1 MIMIAEI
8 FDTIVAVVTEYIT
21 VLQNLFEGLVEIFY
35 DSGTTSLTLLGT
47 LALIAVG
54 VGIVAWAFGLVKSL
68 FRMR

>member
-1 MIMIAEI
+1 MIATI
-8 FDTIVAVVTEYIT
+8 FNTIQDVVDAYVG
-21 VLQNLFEGLVEIFY
+21 VLQNIFEGLVDIFY
-35 DSGTTSLTLLGT
+35 NSTTSSLTLLGT

>member
-1 MIMIAEI
+1 MIAEI
-8 FDTIVAVVTEYIT
+8 FDTILDVVTEYVTI
-21 VLQNLFEGLVEIFY
+21 LQNLFEGLVEIFY
-35 DSGTTSLTLLGT
+35 DDFTTSLTLLGT

>member
-1 MIMIAEI
+1 MLAEI
-8 FDTIVAVVTEYIT
+8 FDTILEVVTEYIT
-21 VLQNLFEGLVEIFY
+21 ILQGLFEGLVEIFY
-35 DSGTTSLTLLGT
+35 DSTGAELTLLGT

>member
-1 MIMIAEI
+1 MLTEI
-8 FDTIVAVVTEYIT
+8 FETIQAVVTAYVT

-35 DSGTTSLTLLGT
+35 DSTSASITLLGT

>member
-1 MIMIAEI
+1 MIVTIFETIA
-8 FDTIVAVVTEYIT
+8 DVVAAYTDILLEV
-21 VLQNLFEGLVEIFY
+21 FEGLVGIFY
-35 DSGTTSLTLLGT
+35 DGTDLTLLGT

>member
-1 MIMIAEI
+1 MITEI
-8 FDTIVAVVTEYIT
+8 FDTILDVVTEYVNI
-21 VLQNLFEGLVEIFY
+21 LQNLFEGLVAIFY
-35 DSGTTSLTLLGT
+35 DDATTSLTLLGT

>member
-1 MIMIAEI
+1 MIAKI
-8 FDTIVAVVTEYIT
+8 FDTILEVVTEYT
-21 VLQNLFEGLVEIFY
+21 VILQNLFEGLVDIFY
-35 DSGTTSLTLLGT
+35 DDATTSLTLLGT

>member
-1 MIMIAEI
+1 MIAEI
-8 FDTIVAVVTEYIT
+8 FDTIVDVVTEYIT
-21 VLQNLFEGLVEIFY
+21 VLQGLFEGLVEIFY

>member
-1 MIMIAEI
+1 
-8 FDTIVAVVTEYIT
+8 V
-21 VLQNLFEGLVEIFY
+21 FEGLVGIFY
-35 DSGTTSLTLLGT
+35 DDATTSLTLLGT

>member
-1 MIMIAEI
+1 MISTI
-8 FDTIVAVVTEYIT
+8 FTTIQSVVTAYVG

-35 DSGTTSLTLLGT
+35 DGSALTLLGT

>member
-8 FDTIVAVVTEYIT
+8 FDTIVAVVTEYIA

>member
-1 MIMIAEI
+1 MLATIFGTISDVVAEY
-8 FDTIVAVVTEYIT
+8 TTVIT
-21 VLQNLFEGLVEIFY
+21 SVFEGLVEIFY
-35 DSGTTSLTLLGT
+35 DSTANALTLLGT

>member
-1 MIMIAEI
+1 MISEI
-8 FDTIVAVVTEYIT
+8 FETILEVVTEYTTI
-21 VLQNLFEGLVEIFY
+21 LQNLFEGLVDIFY
-35 DSGTTSLTLLGT
+35 DDATTSLTLLGT

>member
-1 MIMIAEI
+1 MLATIFGTISDVVAEY
-8 FDTIVAVVTEYIT
+8 TLVIT
-21 VLQNLFEGLVEIFY
+21 SVFEGLVEIFY
-35 DSGTTSLTLLGT
+35 DSTGNALTLLGT

>member
-1 MIMIAEI
+1 MIATI
-8 FDTIVAVVTEYIT
+8 FNTVADVIAEYTT
-21 VLQNLFEGLVEIFY
+21 VLLSVFEGLVGIFY
-35 DSGTTSLTLLGT
+35 DGTDLTLLGT

>member
-1 MIMIAEI
+1 MVAEI
-8 FDTIVAVVTEYIT
+8 FDTILDVVTEYIT
-21 VLQNLFEGLVEIFY
+21 ILQGLFEGLVEIFY
-35 DSGTTSLTLLGT
+35 DSANTTLTLLGT

>member
-1 MIMIAEI
+1 MVAEI
-8 FDTIVAVVTEYIT
+8 FDTITDVIGAYVGA
-21 VLQNLFEGLVEIFY
+21 LQDTFEGLVEIFY
-35 DSGTTSLTLLGT
+35 NSTTSSLTLLGT

>member
-1 MIMIAEI
+1 MIVTIFETIA
-8 FDTIVAVVTEYIT
+8 DVVGAYTDILLE
-21 VLQNLFEGLVEIFY
+21 VFEGLVGIFY
-35 DSGTTSLTLLGT
+35 DGTDLTLLGT

>member
-1 MIMIAEI
+1 MIIKI
-8 FDTIVAVVTEYIT
+8 FETIQDVVDGYVE
-21 VLQNLFEGLVEIFY
+21 VLQNIFEGLVNIFY
-35 DSGTTSLTLLGT
+35 NDTTSTLTLLGT

>member
-1 MIMIAEI
+1 MIADI
-8 FDTIVAVVTEYIT
+8 FTSITDVVEAYVG
-21 VLQNLFEGLVEIFY
+21 VLQNLFEGLVDIFY
-35 DSGTTSLTLLGT
+35 DGTASQLTLLGT

>member
-1 MIMIAEI
+1 MITTI
-8 FDTIVAVVTEYIT
+8 FETIQDVVDAYVS
-21 VLQNLFEGLVEIFY
+21 VLQNIFEGLVAIFY
-35 DSGTTSLTLLGT
+35 DATASELTLLGT

>member
-1 MIMIAEI
+1 MIAEI
-8 FDTIVAVVTEYIT
+8 FDTIVDVVNEYIA
-21 VLQNLFEGLVEIFY
+21 VLQGLFGGLVEIFY
-35 DSGTTSLTLLGT
+35 DSTTTSLTLLGT

>member
-1 MIMIAEI
+1 MIAEI
-8 FDTIVAVVTEYIT
+8 FDTIVAVVTEYIE
-21 VLQNLFEGLVEIFY
+21 VLQGLFEGLVEIFY
-35 DSGTTSLTLLGT
+35 DSATTSLTLLGT

>member
-1 MIMIAEI
+1 MVAEI
-8 FDTIVAVVTEYIT
+8 FDTILDVVTEYIT
-21 VLQNLFEGLVEIFY
+21 ILQGLFEGLVEIFY
-35 DSGTTSLTLLGT
+35 DSVGAELTLLGT

>member
-1 MIMIAEI
+1 MIATI
-8 FDTIVAVVTEYIT
+8 FDTVADVIAEYTT
-21 VLQNLFEGLVEIFY
+21 VLLSVFEGLVGIFY
-35 DSGTTSLTLLGT
+35 DGIDLTLLGT

>member
-1 MIMIAEI
+1 MIATI
-8 FDTIVAVVTEYIT
+8 FGTIADVVDQYTN
-21 VLQNLFEGLVEIFY
+21 VLLDVFEGLVGIFY
-35 DSGTTSLTLLGT
+35 DGSTLTLLGT

>member
-1 MIMIAEI
+1 MIAEI
-8 FDTIVAVVTEYIT
+8 FETIQDVVDAYVS
-21 VLQNLFEGLVEIFY
+21 VLQNLFEGLVAIFY
-35 DSGTTSLTLLGT
+35 ANDTLTLLGT

>member
-1 MIMIAEI
+1 MIADI
-8 FDTIVAVVTEYIT
+8 FDAIVTVVTEYIT
-21 VLQNLFEGLVEIFY
+21 VLQGLFEGLVEIFY
-35 DSGTTSLTLLGT
+35 DSTGATLTLLGT

>member
-1 MIMIAEI
+1 MIVSI
-8 FDTIVAVVTEYIT
+8 FETIQEVVAQYTQ
-21 VLQNLFEGLVEIFY
+21 VLLYLFDGLVGIFY
-35 DSGTTSLTLLGT
+35 DDGSLTLLGT

>member
-1 MIMIAEI
+1 MIAEI

-21 VLQNLFEGLVEIFY
+21 VLQGLFEGLVEIFY
-35 DSGTTSLTLLGT
+35 DSATTSLTLLGT

>member
-1 MIMIAEI
+1 MIATI
-8 FDTIVAVVTEYIT
+8 FNTIQDVVDAYVG
-21 VLQNLFEGLVEIFY
+21 VLTNIFEGLVAIFY
-35 DSGTTSLTLLGT
+35 DGTALTLLGT

>member
-1 MIMIAEI
+1 MIAEI

-21 VLQNLFEGLVEIFY
+21 VLQGLFDGLVEIFY
-35 DSGTTSLTLLGT
+35 DSTGAELTLLGT

>member
-1 MIMIAEI
+1 MIAEI
-8 FDTIVAVVTEYIT
+8 FDTIATVVAEYTT
-21 VLQNLFEGLVEIFY
+21 VLLSVFEGLVGIFY
-35 DSGTTSLTLLGT
+35 ADAELTLLGT

>member
-1 MIMIAEI
+1 MITTI
-8 FDTIVAVVTEYIT
+8 FETIQDVVDSYVD
-21 VLQNLFEGLVEIFY
+21 VLQNIFEGLVAIFY
-35 DSGTTSLTLLGT
+35 DDATTSLTLLGT

>member
-1 MIMIAEI
+1 MIAEI
-8 FDTIVAVVTEYIT
+8 FETIQAVVTEYIT

-35 DSGTTSLTLLGT
+35 DSATTQLTLLGT

>member
-1 MIMIAEI
+1 MIAEI
-8 FDTIVAVVTEYIT
+8 FDTIVDVVTEYIT
-21 VLQNLFEGLVEIFY
+21 VLQGLFEGLVEIFY
-35 DSGTTSLTLLGT
+35 DSTNTSLTLLGT

>member
-1 MIMIAEI
+1 MIAEI

-21 VLQNLFEGLVEIFY
+21 VLQGLFEGLVEIFY
-35 DSGTTSLTLLGT
+35 DDATTSLTLLGT

>member
-1 MIMIAEI
+1 MIAEI
-8 FDTIVAVVTEYIT
+8 FDTILEVVTEYT
-21 VLQNLFEGLVEIFY
+21 VILQNLFEGLVDIFY
-35 DSGTTSLTLLGT
+35 DNATTSLTLLGT